1 MDTFKNKR
9 YIEAVSYAVFFY
21 AAISFA
27 TTFYAIWLSSKINLT
42 ASQTGFVY
50 ALNAFV
56 SLFFMVIYGLGQDRL
71 GIRKNLLWVQNIAI
85 LGCGPFFIYIYEPML
100 NKHFYAGTLLGAVYL
115 SIAFFSG
122 MGLIDSYID
131 RLSRIYNFEFGTARM
146 GGSLSAAIV
155 AFIAGRFIAIDPHIN
170 FWCISL
176 AGVGLFFVNLIFKAD
191 KSLKYEKEAERLT
204 MKEQLSIFTQRRFWV
219 FVIYIF
225 GTYSL
230 YNVYDQ
236 QLFPV
241 FYTHQF
247 DNISDGYKLYGY
259 LGSVQV
265 FLEAGMM
272 CAAPFLVNKL
282 GAKRSL
288 VLAAFLSA
296 FRIILSGYFTS
307 IAIISCMK
315 LFHAFEISIILVS
328 AFKYIAI
335 NFDRRFSASVFL
347 IGFQIAGS
355 VGVISLSSFIG
366 IIYDKYG
373 YQLSFYILGGVV
385 LAFMLFAMIF
395 LKNDTPK
402 EKQKSPERNTI

>member
-1 MDTFKNKR
+1 MSIFKNKH
-9 YIEAVSYAVFFY
+9 YIEAVGYSIFFY
-21 AAISFA
+21 AALSFA

-50 ALNAFV
+50 AVNAFV
-56 SLFFMVIYGLGQDRL
+56 ALFFMIIYGLGQDRL
-71 GIRKNLLWVQNIAI
+71 GLKKLLLWIQSIFI
-85 LGCGPFFIYIYEPML
+85 LGCGPFFIYVYEPLL
-100 NKHFYAGTLLGAVYL
+100 NSSFYTGTLLGAVYL

-122 MGLIDSYID
+122 MGLIDSYVD
-131 RLSRIYNFEFGTARM
+131 RLSRIYHFEFGSARM

-176 AGVGLFFVNLIFKAD
+176 SGFALICLNMIYKVD
-191 KSLKYEKEAERLT
+191 LSLKYEKEVEKLT
-204 MKEQLSIFTQRRFWV
+204 LKEQLSIFSQRRFWF
-219 FVIYIF
+219 FVIYVF

-247 DNISDGYKLYGY
+247 EDIKVGYKLYGY
-259 LGSVQV
+259 LGSLQV
-265 FLEAGMM
+265 FIEAGMM
-272 CAAPFLVNKL
+272 CTAPFLVNRL
-282 GAKRSL
+282 GAKYSL

-296 FRIILSGYFTS
+296 LRIILSGYFTS
-307 IAIISCMK
+307 IVLISCMK

-328 AFKYIAI
+328 AFKYISL

-366 IIYDKYG
+366 IVYDKYG
-373 YQLSFYILGGVV
+373 YQFSFYILGAVV
-385 LAFMLFAMIF
+385 LAFMVFAMFF
-395 LKNDTPK
+395 LKNDTHLIA
-402 EKQKSPERNTI
+402 ERGLRKTIH

>member
-1 MDTFKNKR
+1 MSLLKNPR
-9 YIEAVSYAVFFY
+9 YIEAVSYSIFFY
-21 AAISFA
+21 AALSFA

-56 SLFFMVIYGLGQDRL
+56 ALFFMVIYGLGQDRL
-71 GIRKNLLWVQNIAI
+71 GVRKLLLWVQSIVI
-85 LGCGPFFIYIYEPML
+85 LGCGPFFIYIYEPL
-100 NKHFYAGTLLGAVYL
+100 LRHSFYTGTLLGAIYL

-122 MGLIDSYID
+122 MGLIDSYVD
-131 RLSRIYNFEFGTARM
+131 RLSRIYKFEFGMARM

-176 AGVGLFFVNLIFKAD
+176 AGFALICINLIFKSD
-191 KSLKYEKEAERLT
+191 TSLKYEKEAENLT
-204 MKEQLSIFTQRRFWV
+204 LKEQLSIFTQRRFWIFV
-219 FVIYIF
+219 FYVF

-247 DNISDGYKLYGY
+247 EDINDGYKLYGY
-259 LGSVQV
+259 LGSLQV
-265 FLEAGMM
+265 FIEAGMM
-272 CAAPFLVNKL
+272 CVAPFLVNRL
-282 GAKRSL
+282 GAKYSL

-296 FRIILSGYFTS
+296 FRIILSGYFSS
-307 IAIISCMK
+307 IILISAMK
-315 LFHAFEISIILVS
+315 LFHAFEISIILIS
-328 AFKYIAI
+328 AFKYISI
-335 NFDRRFSASVFL
+335 NFDRRLSASVFL
-347 IGFQIAGS
+347 VGFQIAGS
-355 VGVISLSSFIG
+355 VGIISLSSFIG

-385 LAFMLFAMIF
+385 LVFMVFAMLF
-395 LKNDTPK
+395 LEDDSQ
-402 EKQKSPERNTI
+402 KQKNASLDKRTA